1 MRTIGTQAIAMGD
14 IVRRS
19 RGMETVKMEG
29 ITVTVMVTVN
39 EMTDTTKI
47 STAEMDIVPLLLL
60 KPRMAHETPQQDRE
74 LRITTINHPL
84 HHH

>member
-29 ITVTVMVTVN
+29 ITVTVKVTVN
-39 EMTDTTKI
+39 EMTDTTRI
-47 STAEMDIVPLLLL
+47 STVEMDIIPLLLL
-60 KPRMAHETPQQDRE
+60 KLRVAQGMPQQDLE
-74 LRITTINHPL
+74 LRITIINHPL